1 MTTHFSSLLNRA
13 GYGIEGKWSI
23 PQCEELGSTR
33 QKNQKYL
40 VDAQMLYVT
49 DYMKRIFSNQT

>member
-23 PQCEELGSTR
+23 PQCEELGFTR
-33 QKNQKYL
+33 QKNHHTLLMSKCY
-40 VDAQMLYVT
+40 T
-49 DYMKRIFSNQT
+49 